1 MGCPS
6 GSYGLVEGF
15 FSPANCTLC
24 GVGTFNPL
32 TGSTSAAACGRCEI
46 GTFAPTPGA
55 PACAFC
61 PLGTTTLSA
70 GAATNA
76 SCTPCAAGTYQPA
89 QGSQCL
95 PCPQNSYSTVLG
107 STSAASCLACPD
119 NGSTDTPG
127 AASLSSCK
135 AFKCGF
141 GKQPAT
147 PTPRSD
153 ADCAPISCPPP
164 LSLAPDGS
172 GCAGCPRGQFGSP
185 PAACAPCGP
194 NYTCPGFFTLPVLAS
209 PAALAS
215 GASPACASASTLPPM
230 TVTIPNQPASFT
242 LASLPPL
249 ATLCAALALTAAIL
263 SLLAYVARAPAQA
276 RLRLDRLLKG
286 VDSFSLAH
294 RVPAGSPLLNHPT
307 ALGGACTLLSLVAF
321 FALSTVLVL
330 QNVYANVAVQT
341 ALNTLLTSNPFSPA
355 VKFAAPVAGSPL
367 GSTLRGG
374 VQVRVYGQEG
384 LGCGALA
391 EGSPAPSGGWVVGA
405 PTACGD
411 GRTLLTLSCPA
422 CAFTAVSTLRFY
434 LPYTCQAFFMEAVAV
449 DSLGVVNSVA
459 FPPAASAATPSAL
472 LASLAWTVQV
482 LGTILQDKI
491 KSEATQGYQLFVT
504 ATDVATSPVGT
515 SIIPALASVAVTI
528 ALPLQPT
535 YSATLLQPRQ
545 TLVELCSS
553 IVGLLGVIGLFRM
566 LFLSTEFAQ
575 ARVAERRRRLSAA
588 PLAASGGAG
597 GEARGEP
604 LFMSTNPVRRGAA
617 LAAPAVDAEAA
628 AVAVPEAAAGG
639 APLTHA
645 PAAAGTAGLWYRH
658 SDAVD
663 VWFTNAAGDTVW
675 PEDLPAG
682 AQIAPEGSYYPE

>member
-1 MGCPS
+1 
-6 GSYGLVEGF
+6 
-15 FSPANCTLC
+15 
-24 GVGTFNPL
+24 
-32 TGSTSAAACGRCEI
+32 
-46 GTFAPTPGA
+46 
-55 PACAFC
+55 
-61 PLGTTTLSA
+61 
-70 GAATNA
+70 
-76 SCTPCAAGTYQPA
+76 
-89 QGSQCL
+89 
-95 PCPQNSYSTVLG
+95 
-107 STSAASCLACPD
+107 
-119 NGSTDTPG
+119 
-127 AASLSSCK
+127 
-135 AFKCGF
+135 
-141 GKQPAT
+141 
-147 PTPRSD
+147 
-153 ADCAPISCPPP
+153 
-164 LSLAPDGS
+164 
-172 GCAGCPRGQFGSP
+172 
-185 PAACAPCGP
+185 
-194 NYTCPGFFTLPVLAS
+194 
-209 PAALAS
+209 
-215 GASPACASASTLPPM
+215 M

-276 RLRLDRLLKG
+276 RLRLDRMLKG

-294 RVPAGSPLLNHPT
+294 VVPAGSPLLNQPT

-391 EGSPAPSGGWVVGA
+391 EGSPAPSGGWEVGA

-515 SIIPALASVAVTI
+515 SIIPALASIAVTI

-566 LFLSTEFAQ
+566 LFLMAEFAQ
-575 ARVAERRRRLSAA
+575 AVVAEQKRRLSVA
-588 PLAASGGAG
+588 PLAASGGGG
-597 GEARGEP
+597 GEQD
-604 LFMSTNPVRRGAA
+604 
-617 LAAPAVDAEAA
+617 PAV
-628 AVAVPEAAAGG
+628 VMVN
-639 APLTHA
+639 PLTSVVPA
-645 PAAAGTAGLWYRH
+645 PPATEVWQRH
-658 SDAVD
+658 SDGGD
-663 VWFTNAAGDTVW
+663 VWFTSSAGHTAWELPPGAALVDPSSHAKRGCRSSRRERRRRHGETTAAPTVA
-675 PEDLPAG
+675 LAG
-682 AQIAPEGSYYPE
+682 EPPQS

>member
-1 MGCPS
+1 MDCPS
-6 GSYGLVEGF
+6 GSYGLAQGF

-61 PLGTTTLSA
+61 PLGTTTLST

-76 SCTPCAAGTYQPA
+76 SCTPCAAGTYQPT

-95 PCPQNSYSTVLG
+95 PCPLNSYSTLLG
-107 STSAASCLACPD
+107 STSPTSCLPCPD

-127 AASLSSCK
+127 IASLSSCK

-164 LSLAPDGS
+164 LSLALDGS
-172 GCAGCPRGQFGSP
+172 GCAGCPRGRFGSP
-185 PAACAPCGP
+185 PTACAPCGP
-194 NYTCPGFFTLPVLAS
+194 NYTCSGFFTLPVLAS

-215 GASPACASASTLPPM
+215 GASPTCVSASRLPPM
-230 TVTIPNQPASFT
+230 VVTIPNQPASFT

-249 ATLCAALALTAAIL
+249 VTLCAALALTAAIL

-276 RLRLDRLLKG
+276 RLRLDRVLKG

-294 RVPAGSPLLNHPT
+294 IVPAGSPLLNHPT

-330 QNVYANVAVQT
+330 QNAYANVAVQT
-341 ALNTLLTSNPFSPA
+341 ALNTLLSSNPFSPS
-355 VKFAAPVAGSPL
+355 VKFAAPAAASPL
-367 GSTLRGG
+367 APTLRGG

-384 LGCGALA
+384 LGCNALA
-391 EGSPAPSGGWVVGA
+391 EGSPMLADGWVVGP
-405 PTACGD
+405 PTFCGD
-411 GRTLLTLSCPA
+411 GRTLLVMSCPA
-422 CAFTAVSTLRFY
+422 CAFTAASTLQFY

-459 FPPAASAATPSAL
+459 FPPEASAATPTAL
-472 LASLAWTVQV
+472 LASLTWTVQV

-491 KSEATQGYQLFVT
+491 KSETAQGFQLFVT
-504 ATDVATSPVGT
+504 ASGAATTPVGA
-515 SIIPALASVAVTI
+515 SIIPSLASIAVTI

-545 TLVELCSS
+545 TLVELFSS
-553 IVGLLGVIGLFRM
+553 IVGLLGIIGLFRM
-566 LFLSTEFAQ
+566 LFLMAEFVQ
-575 ARVAERRRRLSAA
+575 TVVVERKRRASAA
-588 PLAASGGAG
+588 ALTGGEPDPAIVTVNPLAPTPSAPPAADAAPVWQRHSDGGDVWFSSSAGDTAWELPPGAVLASTS
-597 GEARGEP
+597 RP
-604 LFMSTNPVRRGAA
+604 SMRRGRSSSRRERGRQRSEPAA
-617 LAAPAVDAEAA
+617 TLPGAAPAGE
-628 AVAVPEAAAGG
+628 P
-639 APLTHA
+639 PL
-645 PAAAGTAGLWYRH
+645 R
-658 SDAVD
+658 
-663 VWFTNAAGDTVW
+663 
-675 PEDLPAG
+675 
-682 AQIAPEGSYYPE
+682 